1 MPVLKGALQPDGA
14 LVDIQVA
21 WAVAAAQQL
30 RRALQPV
37 PPAVQVQAILDT
49 GAEATCLDTAVV
61 QTLGLPFGGATLAN
75 VPAAGGMLARSQH
88 DASLTI
94 LHPSGDPKLH
104 YAVPSLLVI
113 ELHLRALGYDALIG
127 RDVLD
132 GLAFLYHGRRGRFRL
147 SY

>member
-1 MPVLKGALQPDGA
+1 M
-14 LVDIQVA
+14 
-21 WAVAAAQQL
+21 
-30 RRALQPV
+30 ALQPV
-37 PPAVQVQAILDT
+37 PPPVQVRAILDT

-61 QTLGLPFGGATLAN
+61 GALGLPFGGATLAN

-88 DASLTI
+88 DARVTI

-104 YAVPSLLVI
+104 FTVPSLLLI
-113 ELHLRALGYDALIG
+113 ELHLRSLGFDALIG

-132 GLAFLYHGRRGRFRL
+132 GLAFLYHGPRGRFRL